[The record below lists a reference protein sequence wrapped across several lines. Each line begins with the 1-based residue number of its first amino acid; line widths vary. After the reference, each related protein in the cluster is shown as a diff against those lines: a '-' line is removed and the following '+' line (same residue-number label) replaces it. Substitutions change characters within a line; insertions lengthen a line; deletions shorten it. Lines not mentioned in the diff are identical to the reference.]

1 MSTVSGP
8 TVYEPEDPALLA
20 RNLRVGTRLFIS
32 ATAFVFMAF
41 VFAFFYLKAVNSNG
55 LWRPPHTNPTQ
66 AYGIATLVCVL
77 ATAAVFELARRGLVA
92 NGGGWIAALAVS
104 LALGIAVV
112 VLCVL
117 QILNAKFS
125 AYDGGGYASVFYG
138 WISMFT
144 LFWLGAVYWVETL
157 LATGIRRLPV
167 PEQPDTDPVLL
178 LRPAASGCAVFL
190 GAMAVVGLVLYVLLY
205 LIK

>member
-1 MSTVSGP
+1 LSTVSGP
-8 TVYEPEDPALLA
+8 TVHEPEDPRLIA
-20 RNLRVGTRLFIS
+20 RNLSVGTRLFVS

-66 AYGIATLVCVL
+66 AYGIATFVCVL
-77 ATAAVFELARRGLVA
+77 ATAGVFEFARRGLA
-92 NGGGWIAALAVS
+92 TNGGGWVAALAVS

-117 QILNAKFS
+117 QILGSKFS
-125 AYDGGGYASVFYG
+125 AYNGGGYASVFYG